1 MAAPE
6 FVPRPAVN
14 DLNAPYE
21 SPPWSFDPW
30 LADRPADLG
39 KGQPRAAGY
48 GNQGPDQGY
57 VLKLCR
63 QYEGKLVLG
72 EREHEVDA
80 LAGSRGVALKRASIF
95 GRAPVIH
102 DVTIALTIW
111 GYLTEAPDD
120 LLQIRRPLFE
130 EVSNAHHYNEQR
142 RVVDLVPEQSLRL
155 SPAEAAAQHDADWQS
170 LLDLSLLESPR

>member
-30 LADRPADLG
+30 LADRPADLPA
-39 KGQPRAAGY
+39 GQPRAAGY

-57 VLKLCR
+57 VLKLAR
-63 QYEGKLVLG
+63 QFEGKLVLAD
-72 EREHEVDA
+72 REHEVDA
-80 LAGSRGVALKRASIF
+80 LAGCRLVALHRASIF

-102 DVTIALTIW
+102 DLTIALTAW
-111 GYLTEAPDD
+111 GYLSEAPDD
-120 LLQIRRPLFE
+120 LVQIRRPLFE
-130 EVSNAHHYNEQR
+130 EVSNPHHYAEQR
-142 RVVDLVPEQSLRL
+142 RVVALVPEETLRMT
-155 SPAEAAAQHDADWQS
+155 PDQATAAHAADWAS
-170 LLDLSLLESPR
+170 LLDLSQLDSHH

>member
-30 LADRPADLG
+30 LADRPADLPV
-39 KGQPRAAGY
+39 GQPRAAGY

-57 VLKLCR
+57 VAKLSR
-63 QYEGKLVLG
+63 RFEGSLVLA
-72 EREHEVDA
+72 EREHESDA
-80 LAGSRGVALKRASIF
+80 LAGCRGVALKRASIF

-102 DVTIALTIW
+102 DMTVALTVW

-120 LLQIRRPLFE
+120 LVQIRRPLFE
-130 EVSNAHHYNEQR
+130 EVANPHHYREQR
-142 RVVDLVPEQSLRL
+142 RVVDLVPEHALRL
-155 SPAEAAAQHDADWQS
+155 TPDQAAAQHDADWSS